1 MKKRHSYSVN
11 KNILRKYCK
20 VLMFVLLQLV
30 LAEVLVHDYFKYAD
44 FDPIELS
51 DNMEK
56 ETDEMDDI
64 EEEIEKE
71 VEKDCIDKFILDLS
85 SIENRNHKKM
95 ILTLNQPKR
104 HKDKIPVPHP
114 ELS

>member
-1 MKKRHSYSVN
+1 MKETHSYSFN
-11 KNILRKYCK
+11 NNLLRRYLKI
-20 VLMFVLLQLV
+20 LMFLLLQLV
-30 LAEVLVHDYFKYAD
+30 LAEVLVHDYFKYSD

-51 DNMEK
+51 DNTEK

-71 VEKDCIDKFILDLS
+71 VEKDCIDKFVLDLS
-85 SIENRNHKKM
+85 SNENRNHKKM

-104 HKDKIPVPHP
+104 HKDKIPVPPP

>member
-64 EEEIEKE
+64 EEE
-71 VEKDCIDKFILDLS
+71 VEKDCIDKFILDLH
-85 SIENRNHKKM
+85 SIENRNPKKM
-95 ILTLNQPKR
+95 IIALNQPKR
-104 HKDKIPVPHP
+104 HRDKIPVPPP